1 LHNELFNKTDYIDDK
16 LNDEILKLMTQKTKQ
31 INNNY
36 ELIKSKITLRE
47 SSFRNGHKDQN
58 TSEVEDKRED
68 FEQTEA
74 RMREKMIIAMKM
86 IMDTMGKSFKKVNLI
101 ISILT
106 DLLYFVIYYRKI

>member
-1 LHNELFNKTDYIDDK
+1 
-16 LNDEILKLMTQKTKQ
+16 MTQKTKQ

-36 ELIKSKITLRE
+36 ELIKSKIALRE
-47 SSFRNGHKDQN
+47 SSFRIDHKEQN
-58 TSEVEDKRED
+58 SCEVEDKKDD

-101 ISILT
+101 ISIVI
-106 DLLYFVIYYRKI
+106 DLLYFVILL